1 MLAQTH
7 DSLALDLDSASLLLC
22 LHNVTWARSC
32 QCLTLTREL
41 RLLACRDVVFVN
53 EDEAAAISGLPVP
66 GAAEAV
72 PAARWFNERGA
83 ALTVVTLGCVCV
95 ALPPPGKIAAVWSAV
110 LVLD

>member
-1 MLAQTH
+1 MLAQH
-7 DSLALDLDSASLLLC
+7 CDSQALDSASLPA
-22 LHNVTWARSC
+22 HGARSW

-72 PAARWFNERGA
+72 PAGRWFNERGA
-83 ALTVVTLGCVCV
+83 ALTVVTLGCV
-95 ALPPPGKIAAVWSAV
+95 
-110 LVLD
+110 